1 MHFNKPSC
9 LAKLLR
15 IIRTVTSDL
24 TLGDDLYQEAMI
36 HLWLTEKRRPGQTE
50 SWYLKSC
57 KFRLRHYLAS
67 GRSVDSRKRRI
78 GQLNCEIGVYG
89 ADEFPAPVDPGDP
102 VFGLVSTRDL
112 MSVLSCHLLPVEKA
126 VLGYLADGLGVREI
140 GRRMDISHTMVRRHR
155 TAIARLLLDLETPSL
170 VRLPSLREN
179 GLNGLKGT
187 NHVKGT
193 KARTRFYVNGTN
205 MRTRFDR
212 ANYHTR
218 SSAFCFRVGSK

>member
-36 HLWLTEKRRPGQTE
+36 HLWLTEMRRPGQTE

-57 KFRLRHYLAS
+57 KFRLLHYLAS
-67 GRSVDSRKRRI
+67 GRSVDSGKRRI
-78 GQLNCEIGVYG
+78 GQLHCEKEVDQAG
-89 ADEFPAPVDPGDP
+89 EFPAHVDPGDP

-170 VRLPSLREN
+170 VRLPWLREN
-179 GLNGLKGT
+179 GLNGLKGA
-187 NHVKGT
+187 NHVNGT
-193 KARTRFYVNGTN
+193 KAGTRFYENRTK
-205 MRTRFDR
+205 MRTHLPR
-212 ANYHTR
+212 A
-218 SSAFCFRVGSK
+218 